1 MNCLSLKLN
10 VTHDNHVT
18 ITWPVVLYLVLCECI
33 NTVSQ
38 CQQWS
43 VDVSSLPHPGSSV
56 WGHGSS
62 LWSSKVD
69 ETHFRM
75 SHLSAEA
82 SCARLL
88 VDKYLRRCN
97 KKYNIS
103 LFSVCPSA
111 CLSFSLIPLPY
122 LEDSMRARWCCV
134 GLSRMLGT
142 LLVPRRKHTQQLFRW
157 LGLNIDQSKQLGH
170 MDKTHTGGS
179 ACYLVSGEPT
189 DHEPLV
195 TVLTYGQWSRG
206 LEQVPNSFVVNLKT
220 ENISLTYTA
229 KYISL

>member
-18 ITWPVVLYLVLCECI
+18 ITWPVVLYLVLCKCI

-38 CQQWS
+38 CQQRS
-43 VDVSSLPHPGSSV
+43 VDVSSLSHPGPSV

-97 KKYNIS
+97 KNIIYLFSQSVHLRVSLSLSS
-103 LFSVCPSA
+103 LFLTWKTAWERDDVALASVG
-111 CLSFSLIPLPY
+111 
-122 LEDSMRARWCCV
+122 CCV
-134 GLSRMLGT
+134 RFLFPDASILNSSSADLG
-142 LLVPRRKHTQQLFRW
+142 
-157 LGLNIDQSKQLGH
+157 
-170 MDKTHTGGS
+170 
-179 ACYLVSGEPT
+179 
-189 DHEPLV
+189 
-195 TVLTYGQWSRG
+195 
-206 LEQVPNSFVVNLKT
+206 
-220 ENISLTYTA
+220 
-229 KYISL
+229 